1 MTHGWHKWWG
11 TGARMGPALVK
22 TNFDQIGTSPAELGA
37 VASRTLGKQEGVVV
51 GWGWQQQ
58 ATASWFPD
66 CSSRHVKLHCPFALG
81 GIDSWH
87 QGALTEAS
95 VSSQSSFLCRFQLS
109 GCGDVR
115 PFSELSKPVERRRR
129 RHGEPD
135 LSATPTTRKSFVL
148 QKKDKKNK
156 L

>member
-1 MTHGWHKWWG
+1 
-11 TGARMGPALVK
+11 MGPALVK

-37 VASRTLGKQEGVVV
+37 VASRTLGKQEGVV
-51 GWGWQQQ
+51 GGWQQQ

-66 CSSRHVKLHCPFALG
+66 CSSRHVELHCPFALG

-109 GCGDVR
+109 GCCDVR

-135 LSATPTTRKSFVL
+135 LSATPTARQSFVL